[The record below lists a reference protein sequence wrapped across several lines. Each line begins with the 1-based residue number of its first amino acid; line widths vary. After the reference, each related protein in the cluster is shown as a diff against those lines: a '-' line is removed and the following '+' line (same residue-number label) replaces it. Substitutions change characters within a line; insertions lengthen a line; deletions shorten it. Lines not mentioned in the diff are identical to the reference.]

1 MVQGGQR
8 HARASN
14 VGFSIP
20 DYVAG
25 RVAAHAAAHGKAE
38 RMSALPMSIGVLL
51 DMDLGSVGTVLAL
64 PMPVIVKFVADH
76 VEPLGPWGRLTAP

>member
-1 MVQGGQR
+1 
-8 HARASN
+8 
-14 VGFSIP
+14 
-20 DYVAG
+20 
-25 RVAAHAAAHGKAE
+25 
-38 RMSALPMSIGVLL
+38 MSIGVLL